1 MNIGSISTER
11 KEPFCFFYVLLYL
24 YYFLD
29 PERKA
34 CSINYIFTIANS
46 FYNLNHTKKTCQ
58 WYLTPTSVSC
68 YICTIFLLLP
78 LTTSKKVFYLLKCP
92 VLQIS
97 SPEPRATQRIGNYQ
111 QFFFNQ
117 ILPTVYQH
125 LILSMHPMQ

>member
-24 YYFLD
+24 YFFLD
-29 PERKA
+29 PERKT
-34 CSINYIFTIANS
+34 CSINYIFTIVNF

-58 WYLTPTSVSC
+58 WYLAPISVSC

-78 LTTSKKVFYLLKCP
+78 LTTSKMVLYLWKCP

-97 SPEPRATQRIGNYQ
+97 SPGPRTTQRIGNYQ
-111 QFFFNQ
+111 QSFFNQ

-125 LILSMHPMQ
+125 LILSMHPVQ